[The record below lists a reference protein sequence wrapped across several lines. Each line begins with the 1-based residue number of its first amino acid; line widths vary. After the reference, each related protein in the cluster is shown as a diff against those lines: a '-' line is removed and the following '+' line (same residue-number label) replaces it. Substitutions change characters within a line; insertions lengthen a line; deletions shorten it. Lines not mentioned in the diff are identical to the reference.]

1 MTRLKIGVL
10 ITLVAALFLWVKDF
24 FGPSVPQGPVT
35 LEEGEE
41 TRVTVA
47 HNVVTATTKQGTIK
61 KYLPS
66 AGSATVSVKEDGV
79 VTLETKNKGASLQL
93 GGGIGYDNQ
102 PRITLDLQTLYW
114 NRLGGHLGLG
124 FGRVQPIVVP
134 FVAASYRLDQLRLDN
149 SSVMVGITLNKDP
162 FVGVRWEF

>member
-1 MTRLKIGVL
+1 MNKLKVGVIAVLL
-10 ITLVAALFLWVKDF
+10 IVAFLWLRDV
-24 FGPSVPQGPVT
+24 FGPSVPQTPVQ
-35 LEEGEE
+35 LEDGET

-47 HNVVTATTKQGTIK
+47 HNTVTATTKTGTVK

-66 AGSATVSVKEDGV
+66 AGSATVSVKEDGAV
-79 VTLETKNKGASLQL
+79 ELVTKNKGTSLQL